1 MVGAK
6 MKKPK
11 VSIILPSLNVF
22 DYIAECIDSVR
33 HQTLQDIEIIC
44 VDAGS
49 TDGTQNILR
58 KCEKADERIRV
69 IITDRKSYGYQMN
82 LGMRASRGEYI
93 GIVETDDLVSSEMY
107 EELYVVAKKND
118 ADFVK
123 ADFFQFTGSG
133 DARKLT
139 MVPLTAKESY
149 YGRMIN
155 IEEEPECLSFNMV
168 TWSGIYKKSFLVENE
183 IRYNETP
190 GASYQDNGFW
200 FQTFM
205 YAKRAF
211 FIHKPYYMLRRDNPA
226 SSIYDKKKIY
236 CICEEYQFIL
246 DILLRDLKRFES
258 FKYYYAYY
266 CYQSYIWNL
275 MRIDQQDQKDFLMI
289 FSKDMQKLS
298 ELGMLNRDFYHEKS
312 WNNIVSIIRNPIE
325 WYENN
330 IGLREK
336 ALDAICAY
344 DNIIIYGAGMVGKK
358 LFRQLEMRGKR
369 DDILCFAVSKVSDP
383 ATGYAGIS
391 IKELKSLAV
400 DHREDAVVVV
410 AVNNM
415 YQDEMA
421 DYAKRLKF
429 RNIKIMPVTDL

>member
-1 MVGAK
+1 MTQ
-6 MKKPK
+6 PK
-11 VSIILPSLNVF
+11 ISIVLPSLNVV
-22 DYIAECIDSVR
+22 DYISECMESVL

-49 TDGTQNILR
+49 TDGTLDVLR
-58 KCEKADERIRV
+58 AYERLDERTKV
-69 IITDRKSYGYQMN
+69 IVSDKKSYGYQMN
-82 LGMRASRGEYI
+82 LGIREARGEYI

-107 EELYVVAKKND
+107 EELYVAAKKND

-133 DARKLT
+133 DTIKLT
-139 MVPLTAKESY
+139 MVPLTAKESF

-155 IEEEPECLSFNMV
+155 VEEEPECLSFNMV
-168 TWSGIYKKSFLVENE
+168 TWSGIYKKKFIDENE
-183 IRYNETP
+183 IRYNETQ

-205 YAKRAF
+205 YAKKAL

-236 CICEEYQFIL
+236 CISEEYQFIL

-275 MRIDQQDQKDFLMI
+275 VRIDQEDQKDFLMI

-312 WNNIVSIIRNPIE
+312 WNNIASIIRNPIE

-330 IGLREK
+330 IGVREK
-336 ALDAICAY
+336 TLDAICAY

-369 DDILCFAVSKVSDP
+369 AEILCFAVSKISDP
-383 ATGYAGIS
+383 AAEYAGIS
-391 IKELKSLAV
+391 IKDIEALAM

-410 AVNNM
+410 AVNHM
-415 YQDEMA
+415 YQNEMA
-421 DYAKRLKF
+421 DYARHLKF
-429 RNIKIMPVTDL
+429 KNIKIMPVTDL